1 MAPFDHQ
8 TIPGGGFQQEK
19 RERVCERE
27 RESMC
32 GKERKKKKSE
42 RKEIILK
49 EKVSMEKVILS
60 IT

>member
-8 TIPGGGFQQEK
+8 TIPRGGFQQEK

-32 GKERKKKKSE
+32 EKKRKKKEEREKGDNPQRKS
-42 RKEIILK
+42 LY
-49 EKVSMEKVILS
+49 EKVILS